1 MANAVWICTIY
12 KLQNQTHHPT
22 AKYNLVKTK
31 LYLSVFCVG
40 FFWGTTFLG
49 IRIGVETIPPFLVSG
64 LRNILSG
71 SLILLF
77 LIATKKTERIQLH
90 HVARALVLALLMI
103 VIGNG
108 LTTYSEKYISSG
120 LASLISTLSP
130 LVVLLFNL
138 VLGYEKL
145 SIKTI
150 AGIFLGLFGMYLL
163 YENNMSDFIKP
174 EYREGVGAL
183 LLAIIAW
190 SAGTLVT
197 KRAKVNPLGMLMNV
211 SMQMLLAGVIL
222 CGLHLGTQGPIDSS
236 QWSNR
241 SMLAI
246 VYLALFGSVV
256 GYVAYSYLM
265 TQWSSTRVTVLAY
278 VNVVIALFLGW
289 LILDETITPRI
300 ILATAV
306 IVSGVVLV
314 NYKKRA

>member
-1 MANAVWICTIY
+1 M
-12 KLQNQTHHPT
+12 
-22 AKYNLVKTK
+22 
-31 LYLSVFCVG
+31 G

-64 LRNILSG
+64 FRNLVSG
-71 SLILLF
+71 SLILLY
-77 LIATKKTERIQLH
+77 LLLTKQTERIHVH
-90 HVARALVLALLMI
+90 HFYRALLLALLMI

-138 VLGYEKL
+138 VLGYEKVSL
-145 SIKTI
+145 KTV

-163 YENNMSDFIKP
+163 YENNLSDFMKP
-174 EYREGVGAL
+174 EYRKGIGL
-183 LLAIIAW
+183 ILLAIVAW

-197 KRAKVNPLGMLMNV
+197 KKAKVNPLGILLNV
-211 SMQMLLAGVIL
+211 SLQMLLAGVIL
-222 CGLHLGTQGPIDSS
+222 CALHLSTQGPIDPSP
-236 QWSNR
+236 WSTR
-241 SMLAI
+241 SIGAVI
-246 VYLALFGSVV
+246 YLSLFGSVV

-278 VNVVIALFLGW
+278 ANVVIALFLGW
-289 LILDETITPRI
+289 LILDETVTPRI

>member
-1 MANAVWICTIY
+1 M
-12 KLQNQTHHPT
+12 
-22 AKYNLVKTK
+22 KTK

-49 IRIGVETIPPFLVSG
+49 IRIGVETIPPFLVSA
-64 LRNILSG
+64 LRNLISG
-71 SLILLF
+71 CLILLY
-77 LIATKKTERIQLH
+77 LVATQKTERIQLH
-90 HVARALVLALLMI
+90 HVLRALVIAVLMI
-103 VIGNG
+103 VLGNG
-108 LTTYSEKYISSG
+108 LTTYSERYITSG
-120 LASLISTLSP
+120 LTSLISTLSP

-145 SIKTI
+145 SIKTT
-150 AGIFLGLFGMYLL
+150 AGIVLGLFGMYLL
-163 YENNMSDFIKP
+163 YENNMADFMKP
-174 EYREGVGAL
+174 EYRKGVGAL

-197 KRAKVNPLGMLMNV
+197 KKAKSNPLGMLMNV
-211 SMQMLLAGVIL
+211 SLQMLMAGMLL
-222 CGLHLGTQGPIDSS
+222 CGLHVATQGSIEPSE
-236 QWSNR
+236 WSTR
-241 SMLAI
+241 SLLAVGYLAI
-246 VYLALFGSVV
+246 FGSMV
-256 GYVAYSYLM
+256 GYVAYNYLM

-300 ILATAV
+300 ILATGV

>member
-1 MANAVWICTIY
+1 M
-12 KLQNQTHHPT
+12 
-22 AKYNLVKTK
+22 KTK
-31 LYLSVFCVG
+31 LYLSIFCVG

-64 LRNILSG
+64 MRNLVAG
-71 SLILLF
+71 SLIMIYLF
-77 LIATKKTERIQLH
+77 VAKKTELIQLH
-90 HVARALVLALLMI
+90 HLVRAFILALLMI

-108 LTTYSEKYISSG
+108 LTTYAEKYISSG
-120 LASLISTLSP
+120 LTSLISTLSP

-145 SIKTI
+145 SLKTV

-163 YENNMSDFIKP
+163 YENNMSDFMKP

-197 KRAKVNPLGMLMNV
+197 KRAKSNPLGMLMNV
-211 SMQMLLAGVIL
+211 SLQMLIAGTIL
-222 CGLHLGTQGPIDSS
+222 FGLHLGIHGSIQPSVWSS
-236 QWSNR
+236 R
-241 SMLAI
+241 SIAAVI
-246 VYLALFGSVV
+246 YLALFGSLI
-256 GYVAYSYLM
+256 GYVAYNYLM

-278 VNVVIALFLGW
+278 VNVVIALFFGW
-289 LILDETITPRI
+289 LILDETITSRI
-300 ILATAV
+300 ILATTV

>member
-1 MANAVWICTIY
+1 
-12 KLQNQTHHPT
+12 
-22 AKYNLVKTK
+22 
-31 LYLSVFCVG
+31 VG

-64 LRNILSG
+64 IRNLLSG

-90 HVARALVLALLMI
+90 HLARALVLALLMI

-120 LASLISTLSP
+120 MASLLSTLSP

-145 SIKTI
+145 SLKTI

-163 YENNMSDFIKP
+163 YENNMSDFMKP

-197 KRAKVNPLGMLMNV
+197 KKVKQNPIGILLNV

>member
-1 MANAVWICTIY
+1 M
-12 KLQNQTHHPT
+12 
-22 AKYNLVKTK
+22 KTK
-31 LYLSVFCVG
+31 LYLSIFCVG

-64 LRNILSG
+64 MRNLVAG
-71 SLILLF
+71 SLILVYLF
-77 LIATKKTERIQLH
+77 ATKKTERIQLH
-90 HVARALVLALLMI
+90 HFVRALVLALLMI

-120 LASLISTLSP
+120 LTSLISTLSP

-145 SIKTI
+145 SLKTV

-163 YENNMSDFIKP
+163 YENNMSDFMKP

-314 NYKKRA
+314 NYKKRT

>member
-1 MANAVWICTIY
+1 M
-12 KLQNQTHHPT
+12 
-22 AKYNLVKTK
+22 
-31 LYLSVFCVG
+31 G

-64 LRNILSG
+64 IRNLLSG

-120 LASLISTLSP
+120 MASLLSTLSP

-138 VLGYEKL
+138 ALGYEKL
-145 SIKTI
+145 SLKTI

-163 YENNMSDFIKP
+163 YENNMSDFMKP

-197 KRAKVNPLGMLMNV
+197 KKVKQNPIGILLNV
-211 SMQMLLAGVIL
+211 SMQMLIAGTIL
-222 CGLHLGTQGPIDSS
+222 CGLHLGTNGAIDSS
-236 QWSNR
+236 HWSNR

>member
-1 MANAVWICTIY
+1 M
-12 KLQNQTHHPT
+12 
-22 AKYNLVKTK
+22 
-31 LYLSVFCVG
+31 G

-64 LRNILSG
+64 IRNLLSG

-90 HVARALVLALLMI
+90 HLARALVLALLMI

-108 LTTYSEKYISSG
+108 LTTYSEKFISSG
-120 LASLISTLSP
+120 LASLLSTLSP

-138 VLGYEKL
+138 ALGFEKL

-163 YENNMSDFIKP
+163 YENNMSDFMKP

-197 KRAKVNPLGMLMNV
+197 KKAKSNPLGMLMNV
-211 SMQMLLAGVIL
+211 SLQMLIAGTIL
-222 CGLHLGTQGPIDSS
+222 CGLHLGTHGAIEPSTWSS
-236 QWSNR
+236 R
-241 SMLAI
+241 SMAAVI
-246 VYLALFGSVV
+246 YLALFGSVV

>member
-1 MANAVWICTIY
+1 M
-12 KLQNQTHHPT
+12 
-22 AKYNLVKTK
+22 KTK
-31 LYLSVFCVG
+31 LYLSIFCVG

-64 LRNILSG
+64 MRNLVAG
-71 SLILLF
+71 SLIMIYLF
-77 LIATKKTERIQLH
+77 VAKKTERIQLH
-90 HVARALVLALLMI
+90 HLVRAFILALLMI

-108 LTTYSEKYISSG
+108 LTTYAEKYISSG
-120 LASLISTLSP
+120 LTSLISTLSP

-145 SIKTI
+145 SLKTV

-163 YENNMSDFIKP
+163 YENNMSDFMKP

-197 KRAKVNPLGMLMNV
+197 KRAKPNPLGMLMNV
-211 SMQMLLAGVIL
+211 SLQMLIAGTIL
-222 CGLHLGTQGPIDSS
+222 FGLHLGIHGSIQPSVWSS
-236 QWSNR
+236 R
-241 SMLAI
+241 SIAAVI
-246 VYLALFGSVV
+246 YLALFGSLI
-256 GYVAYSYLM
+256 GYVAYNYLM

-278 VNVVIALFLGW
+278 VNVVIALFFGW
-289 LILDETITPRI
+289 LILDETITSRI
-300 ILATAV
+300 ILATTV

>member
-1 MANAVWICTIY
+1 M
-12 KLQNQTHHPT
+12 
-22 AKYNLVKTK
+22 KTK
-31 LYLSVFCVG
+31 LYLSIFCVG

-64 LRNILSG
+64 MRNLVAG
-71 SLILLF
+71 SLIMIYLF
-77 LIATKKTERIQLH
+77 VAKKTERIQLH
-90 HVARALVLALLMI
+90 HLVRAFILALLMI

-108 LTTYSEKYISSG
+108 LTTYAEKYISSG
-120 LASLISTLSP
+120 LTSLISTLSP

-145 SIKTI
+145 SLKTV

-163 YENNMSDFIKP
+163 YENNMSDFMKP

-197 KRAKVNPLGMLMNV
+197 KRAKSNPLGMLMNV
-211 SMQMLLAGVIL
+211 SLQMLIAGTIL
-222 CGLHLGTQGPIDSS
+222 FGLHLGIHGSIEPSVWSS
-236 QWSNR
+236 R
-241 SMLAI
+241 SIAAVI
-246 VYLALFGSVV
+246 YLALFGSLI
-256 GYVAYSYLM
+256 GYVAYNYLM

-278 VNVVIALFLGW
+278 VNVVIALFFGW
-289 LILDETITPRI
+289 LILDETITSRI
-300 ILATAV
+300 ILATTV

>member
-1 MANAVWICTIY
+1 
-12 KLQNQTHHPT
+12 
-22 AKYNLVKTK
+22 
-31 LYLSVFCVG
+31 VG

-64 LRNILSG
+64 IRNLLSG

-90 HVARALVLALLMI
+90 HLARALVLALLMI

-120 LASLISTLSP
+120 MASLLSTLSP

-145 SIKTI
+145 SLKTI

-163 YENNMSDFIKP
+163 YENNMSDFMKP

-197 KRAKVNPLGMLMNV
+197 KKVKQNPIGILLNV
-211 SMQMLLAGVIL
+211 SMQMLIAGTIL
-222 CGLHLGTQGPIDSS
+222 CGLHLGTNGAIDSS

>member
-1 MANAVWICTIY
+1 
-12 KLQNQTHHPT
+12 
-22 AKYNLVKTK
+22 VKTK

-64 LRNILSG
+64 MRNLVAG
-71 SLILLF
+71 SLILVYLF
-77 LIATKKTERIQLH
+77 AAKKIERIQLH
-90 HVARALVLALLMI
+90 HFVRAFVLALLMI

-120 LASLISTLSP
+120 LTSLISTLSP

-145 SIKTI
+145 SLKTV

-174 EYREGVGAL
+174 EYRQGVGAL

-197 KRAKVNPLGMLMNV
+197 KRAKTNPLGMLMNV
-211 SMQMLLAGVIL
+211 SLQMLIAGTIL
-222 CGLHLGTQGPIDSS
+222 VGLHLGTQGSIEPSTWSS
-236 QWSNR
+236 R
-241 SMLAI
+241 SIAAVI
-246 VYLALFGSVV
+246 YLALFGSLI

-278 VNVVIALFLGW
+278 VNVVIALFFGW

-300 ILATAV
+300 ILATTV

>member
-1 MANAVWICTIY
+1 M
-12 KLQNQTHHPT
+12 
-22 AKYNLVKTK
+22 KTK

-90 HVARALVLALLMI
+90 HLARAFILALLMI

-108 LTTYSEKYISSG
+108 LTTYSEKFISSG
-120 LASLISTLSP
+120 LASLLSTLSP

-138 VLGYEKL
+138 ALGFEKL
-145 SIKTI
+145 SFKTV

-163 YENNMSDFIKP
+163 YENNMADFTKP

-197 KRAKVNPLGMLMNV
+197 KKAKSNPLGMLMNV
-211 SMQMLLAGVIL
+211 SLQMLIAGTIL
-222 CGLHLGTQGPIDSS
+222 CGLHLGTNGAIEPSTWSS
-236 QWSNR
+236 R
-241 SMLAI
+241 SMGAVI
-246 VYLALFGSVV
+246 YLALFGSVV
-256 GYVAYSYLM
+256 GYVAYNYLM

>member
-1 MANAVWICTIY
+1 M
-12 KLQNQTHHPT
+12 KS
-22 AKYNLVKTK
+22 K
-31 LYLSVFCVG
+31 LYLSIFCVG

-64 LRNILSG
+64 IRNLLSG

-90 HVARALVLALLMI
+90 HLARALVLALLMI

-120 LASLISTLSP
+120 MASLLSTLSP

-145 SIKTI
+145 SLKTI

-163 YENNMSDFIKP
+163 YENNMSDFMKP

-197 KRAKVNPLGMLMNV
+197 KKVKQNPIGILLNV

>member
-1 MANAVWICTIY
+1 
-12 KLQNQTHHPT
+12 
-22 AKYNLVKTK
+22 VKTK
-31 LYLSVFCVG
+31 LYLSIFCVG

-64 LRNILSG
+64 MRNLVAG
-71 SLILLF
+71 SLIMIYLF
-77 LIATKKTERIQLH
+77 VAKKTERIQLH
-90 HVARALVLALLMI
+90 HLVRAFILALLMI

-108 LTTYSEKYISSG
+108 LTTYAEKYISSG
-120 LASLISTLSP
+120 LTSLISTLSP

-145 SIKTI
+145 SLKTV

-163 YENNMSDFIKP
+163 YENNMSDFMKP

-197 KRAKVNPLGMLMNV
+197 KRAKPNPLGMLMNV
-211 SMQMLLAGVIL
+211 SLQMLIAGTIL
-222 CGLHLGTQGPIDSS
+222 FGLHLGIHGSIEPSVWSS
-236 QWSNR
+236 R
-241 SMLAI
+241 SIAAVI
-246 VYLALFGSVV
+246 YLALFGSLI
-256 GYVAYSYLM
+256 GYVAYNYLM

-278 VNVVIALFLGW
+278 VNVVIALFFGW
-289 LILDETITPRI
+289 LILDETITSRI
-300 ILATAV
+300 ILATTV

>member
-1 MANAVWICTIY
+1 M
-12 KLQNQTHHPT
+12 
-22 AKYNLVKTK
+22 
-31 LYLSVFCVG
+31 G

-64 LRNILSG
+64 IRNLLSG

-90 HVARALVLALLMI
+90 HLARALVLALLMI

-120 LASLISTLSP
+120 MASLLSTLSP

-145 SIKTI
+145 SLKTI

-163 YENNMSDFIKP
+163 YENNMSDFMKP

-197 KRAKVNPLGMLMNV
+197 KKVKQNPIGILLNV

>member
-1 MANAVWICTIY
+1 
-12 KLQNQTHHPT
+12 
-22 AKYNLVKTK
+22 
-31 LYLSVFCVG
+31 VG

-64 LRNILSG
+64 IRNLLSG

-120 LASLISTLSP
+120 MASLLSTLSP

-138 VLGYEKL
+138 ALGYEKL
-145 SIKTI
+145 SLKTI

-163 YENNMSDFIKP
+163 YENNMSDFMKP

-197 KRAKVNPLGMLMNV
+197 KKVKQNPIGILLNV
-211 SMQMLLAGVIL
+211 SMQMLIAGTIL
-222 CGLHLGTQGPIDSS
+222 CGLHLGTNGAIDSS
-236 QWSNR
+236 HWSNR

>member
-1 MANAVWICTIY
+1 
-12 KLQNQTHHPT
+12 
-22 AKYNLVKTK
+22 VKTK
-31 LYLSVFCVG
+31 LYLSIFCVG

-64 LRNILSG
+64 MRNLVAG
-71 SLILLF
+71 SLIMIYLF
-77 LIATKKTERIQLH
+77 VAKKTECIQLH
-90 HVARALVLALLMI
+90 HLVRAFILALLMI

-108 LTTYSEKYISSG
+108 LTTYAEKYISSG
-120 LASLISTLSP
+120 LTSLISTLSP

-145 SIKTI
+145 SLKTV

-163 YENNMSDFIKP
+163 YENNMSDFMKP
-174 EYREGVGAL
+174 EYRKGVGAL
-183 LLAIIAW
+183 LLAIVAW

-197 KRAKVNPLGMLMNV
+197 KRAKSNPLGMLMNV
-211 SMQMLLAGVIL
+211 SLQMLIAGTIL
-222 CGLHLGTQGPIDSS
+222 FGLHLGIHGSIEPSV
-236 QWSNR
+236 WSLR
-241 SMLAI
+241 SIAAVI
-246 VYLALFGSVV
+246 YLALFGSLI
-256 GYVAYSYLM
+256 GYVAYNYLM

-300 ILATAV
+300 IIATTV

-314 NYKKRA
+314 NYKKRT

>member
-1 MANAVWICTIY
+1 M
-12 KLQNQTHHPT
+12 
-22 AKYNLVKTK
+22 KTK
-31 LYLSVFCVG
+31 LYLSIFCVG

-64 LRNILSG
+64 MRNLVAG
-71 SLILLF
+71 SLIMIYLF
-77 LIATKKTERIQLH
+77 VAKKTERIQLH
-90 HVARALVLALLMI
+90 HLVRAFVLALLMI

-108 LTTYSEKYISSG
+108 LTTYAEKYISSG
-120 LASLISTLSP
+120 LTSLISTLSP

-145 SIKTI
+145 SLKTV

-163 YENNMSDFIKP
+163 YENNMSDFMKP
-174 EYREGVGAL
+174 EYRKGVGAL
-183 LLAIIAW
+183 LLAIVAW

-197 KRAKVNPLGMLMNV
+197 KRAKTNPIGMLMNV
-211 SMQMLLAGVIL
+211 SLQMLIAGTIL
-222 CGLHLGTQGPIDSS
+222 FGLHLGIHGSIEPSVWSS
-236 QWSNR
+236 R
-241 SMLAI
+241 SIAAVI
-246 VYLALFGSVV
+246 YLALFGSLI
-256 GYVAYSYLM
+256 GYVAYNYLM

-278 VNVVIALFLGW
+278 VNVVIALFFGW

-300 ILATAV
+300 ILATTV